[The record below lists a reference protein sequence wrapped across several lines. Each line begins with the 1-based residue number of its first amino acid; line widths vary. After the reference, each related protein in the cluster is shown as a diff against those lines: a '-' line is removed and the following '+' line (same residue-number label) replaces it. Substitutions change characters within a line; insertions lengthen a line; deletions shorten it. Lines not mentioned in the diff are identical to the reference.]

1 MGKRGKGKLKED
13 HEERRK
19 MWIRKEKDVGCSKE
33 NQKEYY
39 LEKVIAKRGKKIKLR
54 IHRYSP
60 LLK

>member
-33 NQKEYY
+33 NKNEYY
-39 LEKVIAKRGKKIKLR
+39 LEKVIAKRGKKNKTK
-54 IHRYSP
+54 HP
-60 LLK
+60 